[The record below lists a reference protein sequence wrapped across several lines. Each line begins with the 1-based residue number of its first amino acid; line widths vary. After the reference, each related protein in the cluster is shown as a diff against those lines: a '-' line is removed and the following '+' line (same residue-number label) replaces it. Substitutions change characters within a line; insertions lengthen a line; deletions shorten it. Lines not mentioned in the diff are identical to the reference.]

1 MKYITI
7 LVFCFFYWGMCV
19 LGTGGDRKNLLGL
32 RSYPEDV
39 QRIVRQ
45 RPELSPYLPK
55 EKSLPAILLS
65 NLLLF
70 IVVFSVLGR
79 VFKTVLGL
87 TSYRAAFFYFPRAG
101 RRTRPFLS
109 LVVIDLLWW
118 RNTKRIRFS
127 FLPEKAPYQDP
138 QKHIGSFVRGIP
150 LFGRCRGHFRRNR
163 EHPLS
168 SIKKRTAEIIH
179 SAFLLCRFSPS
190 RFRRR

>member
-7 LVFCFFYWGMCV
+7 LVFCFFYRGMCV

-45 RPELSPYLPK
+45 CPELSPYLPK

-70 IVVFSVLGR
+70 TVVFSVLGL

-87 TSYRAAFFYFPRAG
+87 TSYRAAFFYFLALG
-101 RRTRPFLS
+101 EGLGLFD

-127 FLPEKAPYQDP
+127 FLPYQDP
-138 QKHIGSFVRGIP
+138 QKHISSFVRGIP
-150 LFGRCRGHFRRNR
+150 LFAAVAAISAGIV
-163 EHPLS
+163 
-168 SIKKRTAEIIH
+168 SI
-179 SAFLLCRFSPS
+179 L
-190 RFRRR
+190 

>member
-7 LVFCFFYWGMCV
+7 LVFCFFYRGMCV

-70 IVVFSVLGR
+70 IVVFSVLGL

-87 TSYRAAFFYFPRAG
+87 TSYRAAFFYFLALG
-101 RRTRPFLS
+101 
-109 LVVIDLLWW
+109 
-118 RNTKRIRFS
+118 
-127 FLPEKAPYQDP
+127 E
-138 QKHIGSFVRGIP
+138 
-150 LFGRCRGHFRRNR
+150 
-163 EHPLS
+163 
-168 SIKKRTAEIIH
+168 
-179 SAFLLCRFSPS
+179 
-190 RFRRR
+190 

>member
-7 LVFCFFYWGMCV
+7 LVFCFFYRGMCV

-45 RPELSPYLPK
+45 CPELSPYLPK

-70 IVVFSVLGR
+70 TVVFSVLGL

-87 TSYRAAFFYFPRAG
+87 TSYRAAFFYFLALG
-101 RRTRPFLS
+101 EGLGLFD
-109 LVVIDLLWW
+109 LVVIDLLSAG
-118 RNTKRIRFS
+118 KS
-127 FLPEKAPYQDP
+127 AVSGPAKAYQLVCARYP
-138 QKHIGSFVRGIP
+138 AFC
-150 LFGRCRGHFRRNR
+150 RCRGHFRRNR

-179 SAFLLCRFSPS
+179 SAFLFCNFSPS

>member
-7 LVFCFFYWGMCV
+7 LVFCFFYRGMCV

-70 IVVFSVLGR
+70 I
-79 VFKTVLGL
+79 
-87 TSYRAAFFYFPRAG
+87 
-101 RRTRPFLS
+101 
-109 LVVIDLLWW
+109 
-118 RNTKRIRFS
+118 
-127 FLPEKAPYQDP
+127 
-138 QKHIGSFVRGIP
+138 
-150 LFGRCRGHFRRNR
+150 
-163 EHPLS
+163 LS
-168 SIKKRTAEIIH
+168 SVWSSKPCLDSPATARPSSIFSRWAKD
-179 SAFLLCRFSPS
+179 SAFLTLS
-190 RFRRR
+190 

>member
-7 LVFCFFYWGMCV
+7 LVFCFFYRGMCV

-70 IVVFSVLGR
+70 IVVFPRS
-79 VFKTVLGL
+79 GL
-87 TSYRAAFFYFPRAG
+87 QNRAWTHQLPRGLLLFSRAG
-101 RRTRPFLS
+101 RRTRPF
-109 LVVIDLLWW
+109 
-118 RNTKRIRFS
+118 
-127 FLPEKAPYQDP
+127 
-138 QKHIGSFVRGIP
+138 
-150 LFGRCRGHFRRNR
+150 
-163 EHPLS
+163 
-168 SIKKRTAEIIH
+168 
-179 SAFLLCRFSPS
+179 
-190 RFRRR
+190 

>member
-45 RPELSPYLPK
+45 CPELSPYLPK

-70 IVVFSVLGR
+70 TVVFSVHGL

-87 TSYRAAFFYFPRAG
+87 TSYRAAFFYFLALG
-101 RRTRPFLS
+101 
-109 LVVIDLLWW
+109 
-118 RNTKRIRFS
+118 
-127 FLPEKAPYQDP
+127 E
-138 QKHIGSFVRGIP
+138 
-150 LFGRCRGHFRRNR
+150 
-163 EHPLS
+163 
-168 SIKKRTAEIIH
+168 
-179 SAFLLCRFSPS
+179 
-190 RFRRR
+190 

>member
-7 LVFCFFYWGMCV
+7 LVFCFFYRGMCV

-45 RPELSPYLPK
+45 CPELSPYLPK

-87 TSYRAAFFYFPRAG
+87 TSYRAAFFYFLALG
-101 RRTRPFLS
+101 
-109 LVVIDLLWW
+109 
-118 RNTKRIRFS
+118 
-127 FLPEKAPYQDP
+127 E
-138 QKHIGSFVRGIP
+138 
-150 LFGRCRGHFRRNR
+150 
-163 EHPLS
+163 
-168 SIKKRTAEIIH
+168 
-179 SAFLLCRFSPS
+179 
-190 RFRRR
+190 

>member
-7 LVFCFFYWGMCV
+7 LVFCFFYRGMCV

-45 RPELSPYLPK
+45 CPELSPYLPK

-70 IVVFSVLGR
+70 IVVFPVLGL

-87 TSYRAAFFYFPRAG
+87 TSYRAAFFYFLALG
-101 RRTRPFLS
+101 
-109 LVVIDLLWW
+109 
-118 RNTKRIRFS
+118 
-127 FLPEKAPYQDP
+127 E
-138 QKHIGSFVRGIP
+138 
-150 LFGRCRGHFRRNR
+150 
-163 EHPLS
+163 
-168 SIKKRTAEIIH
+168 
-179 SAFLLCRFSPS
+179 
-190 RFRRR
+190 

>member
-7 LVFCFFYWGMCV
+7 LVFCFFYRGMCV

-45 RPELSPYLPK
+45 CPELSPYLPK

-87 TSYRAAFFYFPRAG
+87 TSYRAAFFYFD
-101 RRTRPFLS
+101 

-138 QKHIGSFVRGIP
+138 EKHIGSFLRGIP
-150 LFGRCRGHFRRNR
+150 LFAAVAA
-163 EHPLS
+163 
-168 SIKKRTAEIIH
+168 I
-179 SAFLLCRFSPS
+179 SAGIVSLL
-190 RFRRR
+190 